1 MVRELLL
8 LRLEGGHGY
17 KFNKFKFEHS
27 QSNRQLRA
35 RKTRGGS
42 ATETYRG
49 IPVKA
54 KGGKR
59 CPIPSSKSECSI
71 SESQSSNNDKQCD
84 SIPKEICIIYH
95 ITNPSSQR
103 YQSIPILYR
112 LMWLICRGGSRK
124 LWWGGMAHT
133 QTSKCR

>member
-17 KFNKFKFEHS
+17 KFNKFKFKHS

-42 ATETYRG
+42 ATETCRG
-49 IPVKA
+49 IPLKA

-71 SESQSSNNDKQCD
+71 SETQSSITTNNAIL
-84 SIPKEICIIYH
+84 SPKK
-95 ITNPSSQR
+95 S
-103 YQSIPILYR
+103 
-112 LMWLICRGGSRK
+112 
-124 LWWGGMAHT
+124 A
-133 QTSKCR
+133 